1 MDEEDKLPLFGVQP
15 EDFYNTEGQGTVGDT
30 MLGGLGL
37 SGAAF
42 AAQTGRAPT
51 PAPTGPMSSL
61 AQQVSAN
68 DAANRAAR
76 TTQPRLIG
84 QGTLSGPG
92 RPVPG
97 TTLAVPGTQVP
108 ATIGTGTQMVPS
120 APRPV
125 PSTIQPRVGPT
136 VIGELEPRTI
146 GQSPASKITSGLL
159 SGTIG
164 APSLVLNPTPLGD
177 ATVSGSIERLANQYM
192 AQGMFFADAYN
203 QAQRDMGIE
212 AQPRSVAEIIESKN
226 LRGPDAVFTQAELDE
241 MDLAIGTRQAETAE
255 LEEKVQTQMPQML
268 EDMGEIAATPTLDV
282 AQQREEIARGQAER
296 GEPVMDTY
304 LDTTGPSYRGTV
316 VGTTPGGAIEFAPE
330 GEGLI
335 RTMDPVS
342 GEVVFADPATV
353 GRFAEQFREQRLAA
367 QQAQQ
372 RAITSPEG
380 RAMTERMLRQALQPG
395 GYEAAS
401 AEREAR
407 IAARPDFGEATA
419 PRTYG
424 GYKSSQLRD
433 MVGGGDKLKQA
444 KALAT
449 AGRDPLTGEEIGSDE
464 LEQKRIELIDAQLA
478 ERGIRPSGPPQV
490 DPVTGIIT
498 QMYTDGVP
506 RMKGQVARGG
516 GSGEFGQIIADSIA
530 KGGTSPTMEKRR
542 GDAAIPT
549 INSQAEYDAL
559 PSGSQYYDSAGKLA
573 TKK

>member
-1 MDEEDKLPLFGVQP
+1 
-15 EDFYNTEGQGTVGDT
+15 
-30 MLGGLGL
+30 
-37 SGAAF
+37 
-42 AAQTGRAPT
+42 
-51 PAPTGPMSSL
+51 
-61 AQQVSAN
+61 
-68 DAANRAAR
+68 
-76 TTQPRLIG
+76 
-84 QGTLSGPG
+84 
-92 RPVPG
+92 
-97 TTLAVPGTQVP
+97 
-108 ATIGTGTQMVPS
+108 
-120 APRPV
+120 
-125 PSTIQPRVGPT
+125 
-136 VIGELEPRTI
+136 
-146 GQSPASKITSGLL
+146 
-159 SGTIG
+159 
-164 APSLVLNPTPLGD
+164 
-177 ATVSGSIERLANQYM
+177 M

-304 LDTTGPSYRGTV
+304 LDATGPSYRGTV

-380 RAMTERMLRQALQPG
+380 RAMTERMLGQALQPG

-407 IAARPDFGEATA
+407 IAARPDLGEATA

-444 KALAT
+444 KALAA
-449 AGRDPLTGEEIGSDE
+449 AGRDPLTGKLMETP
-464 LEQKRIELIDAQLA
+464 EQKAAELQALQARTAYYENLVSEAQKNEPSRLEKIQNEADAL
-478 ERGIRPSGPPQV
+478 GL
-490 DPVTGIIT
+490 TGE
-498 QMYTDGVP
+498 
-506 RMKGQVARGG
+506 AR
-516 GSGEFGQIIADSIA
+516 EAYIFGQLGGASIEDIRGFPGPNG
-530 KGGTSPTMEKRR
+530 GGTSPTMEARR
-542 GDAAIPT
+542 LDPDTARAILT
-549 INSQAEYDAL
+549 E
-559 PSGSQYYDSAGKLA
+559 AGGNKDEARRIAQERGFVL
-573 TKK
+573 